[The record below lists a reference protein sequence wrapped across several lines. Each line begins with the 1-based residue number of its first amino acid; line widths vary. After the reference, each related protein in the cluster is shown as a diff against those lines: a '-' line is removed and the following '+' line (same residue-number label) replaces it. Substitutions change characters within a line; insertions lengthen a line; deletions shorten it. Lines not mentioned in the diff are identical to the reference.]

1 MNLKQAEKHIERL
14 EKLFPK
20 AFIRTTADFYG
31 FNAEGSEQNIGLWT
45 GFLEDGTVDEWGRDN
60 SGTGYYVD
68 PKLTKYLEKYNLDW
82 EPYDSGTLFIWD
94 WS

>member
-1 MNLKQAEKHIERL
+1 MNIKQVEKHIVRL
-14 EKLFPK
+14 EKLFPDST
-20 AFIRTTADFYG
+20 IRTTAEFYG
-31 FNAEGSEQNIGLWT
+31 QSEDSEHNIGLWT
-45 GFLEDGTVDEWGRDN
+45 SFLEDGTVDEWGRDN

-82 EPYDSGTLFIWD
+82 EPYDGGTLFIWD